1 MARQPD
7 VNRRLSLPDAGGVE
21 WSVCLR
27 EGSGMPL
34 GSVGADVSLR
44 TASVGKVLL
53 LLETARALTAGE
65 VRSDEVLTRTLE
77 EWVADSGLWH
87 TLSVESLPL
96 GDVAA
101 LVGAV
106 SDNLATN
113 VLLRRVGLDQVAR
126 LATELGLRA
135 TALHDRVRD
144 TRTSSH
150 AATLST
156 GSASELSEL
165 MARIATGTAISPAAD
180 SLVRQWLSANV
191 DQSMVGAVFVE
202 QAGLDPIAHHVLL
215 TEAVDRAVERADGPG
230 ARTSGAA
237 SGQLLGVWN
246 KTGTDS
252 GVRADVG
259 AVTRGGRTV
268 TWAAIAN
275 WEPHGA
281 TRFDRVGDD
290 PGTAPVPQP
299 GGSSLSARTRDDL
312 TTWAV
317 LRGMRQVGEFALEAL
332 TS

>member
-1 MARQPD
+1 M
-7 VNRRLSLPDAGGVE
+7 NSRLSLPDAGGVE

-27 EGSGMPL
+27 AGSGIPL
-34 GSVGADVSLR
+34 GAVGADVSLR

-53 LLETARALTAGE
+53 LLETARALTEGE
-65 VRSDEVLTRTLE
+65 LQADEVLTRTLE

-87 TLSVESLPL
+87 TLSIESLPL

-113 VLLRRVGLDQVAR
+113 VLLRRIGLDQVAR

-144 TRTSSH
+144 RRTSSH

-156 GSASELSEL
+156 GSAAELSEL
-165 MARIATGTAISPAAD
+165 MARIATGTAVSHAAD

-215 TEAVDRAVERADGPG
+215 TEAVDRAPERAAEPAAGDSG
-230 ARTSGAA
+230 ARGNTTA

-275 WEPHGA
+275 WEPHD
-281 TRFDRVGDD
+281 TTSFEMPGDD
-290 PGTAPVPQP
+290 SGVGPTTGL
-299 GGSSLSARTRDDL
+299 GSAHLLARTRDDL

-317 LRGMRQVGEFALEAL
+317 LRGMRLVGEFALDAL

>member
-1 MARQPD
+1 
-7 VNRRLSLPDAGGVE
+7 
-21 WSVCLR
+21 
-27 EGSGMPL
+27 MPL
-34 GSVGADVSLR
+34 GEVGADVSLR

-53 LLETARALTAGE
+53 LLETARGLTEGE
-65 VRSDEVLTRTLE
+65 LAPDEVLTRTLE

-101 LVGAV
+101 LIGAV

-113 VLLRRVGLDQVAR
+113 VLLRRIGLDQVAR

-144 TRTSSH
+144 NRTSSH

-156 GSASELSEL
+156 GSAAELSEL
-165 MARIATGTAISPAAD
+165 MARLATGTAVSPTAD

-215 TEAVDRAVERADGPG
+215 TEAVDRVDEHTDEH
-230 ARTSGAA
+230 GAA
-237 SGQLLGVWN
+237 GDGTRRTASGSVLGVWN

-259 AVTRGGRTV
+259 AATRDGRTV

-275 WEPHGA
+275 WEPHGSTGLA
-281 TRFDRVGDD
+281 MGGDGSGG
-290 PGTAPVPQP
+290 GTARRS
-299 GGSSLSARTRDDL
+299 GLSAHTRDDL

-317 LRGMRQVGEFALEAL
+317 LRGMRQVGELALEAL

>member
-1 MARQPD
+1 
-7 VNRRLSLPDAGGVE
+7 
-21 WSVCLR
+21 
-27 EGSGMPL
+27 MPL

-53 LLETARALTAGE
+53 LLETARGLTEGE
-65 VRSDEVLTRTLE
+65 LAPDEVLTRTLE

-113 VLLRRVGLDQVAR
+113 VLLRRIGLDQVAR

-144 TRTSSH
+144 NRTSSH

-156 GSASELSEL
+156 GSAAELSEL
-165 MARIATGTAISPAAD
+165 MARIATGTAVSPAAD

-215 TEAVDRAVERADGPG
+215 TEAVDRVPERSAESAAEGAG
-230 ARTSGAA
+230 ARTNQAA
-237 SGQLLGVWN
+237 SRQLLGVWN

-259 AVTRGGRTV
+259 AVSRGGRTV

-275 WEPHGA
+275 WEPHDS
-281 TRFDRVGDD
+281 TRFEVPGDD
-290 PGTAPVPQP
+290 AGAGPTPGLGAAR
-299 GGSSLSARTRDDL
+299 LSAHTRDDL

-332 TS
+332 TT